1 MSKEKFTTEE
11 LNINKELE
19 AAGFEPIGPSE
30 EVVAEKEPSRGL
42 PEGFDPNSMS
52 FNIETPDNSVSPTS
66 THDNAHLD
74 EVKEAEEMFGPVE
87 PRNSHEHT
95 PNVDFRSKEE
105 IYKVLKM
112 SPKEIIRRKT
122 EKIERE
128 AEKTQTP
135 KDDSIDNCCKYRIR
149 KEKPGYYNDGDG
161 SVSIEC
167 LEDCS
172 KNLKIVQQNCVIN
185 NQQIVNIYDYVQ
197 QNPGITSPRVTKSF
211 SKEYEGEDNEFS
223 VHFLGKD
230 SKKITINLAD
240 LPKAKNVEL
249 MKSLTAVSSNNLSR
263 GGRL

>member
-1 MSKEKFTTEE
+1 MSEHSGYSNKVKAY
-11 LNINKELE
+11 LNKVNKVKAYLDSKKRNKN
-19 AAGFEPIGPSE
+19 PQTYIDS
-30 EVVAEKEPSRGL
+30 
-42 PEGFDPNSMS
+42 
-52 FNIETPDNSVSPTS
+52 NIELMRS
-66 THDNAHLD
+66 L
-74 EVKEAEEMFGPVE
+74 VKKAEEMFGPVE
-87 PRNSHEHT
+87 PLNSHEHT

-105 IYKVLKM
+105 IDKVLKM
-112 SPKEIIRRKT
+112 SPEVMIRRKT
-122 EKIERE
+122 EKIEREAEKAQTPKE

-149 KEKPGYYNDGDG
+149 KERPGYYNDGDG

-197 QNPGITSPRVTKSF
+197 QNPGITSPRVTKSS

-223 VHFLGKD
+223 VHFFGKD
-230 SKKITINLAD
+230 GKKITINLAD

-249 MKSLTAVSSNNLSR
+249 MKSLTAVSFNNLSR
-263 GGRL
+263 GRSR

>member
-1 MSKEKFTTEE
+1 VTKYQIRGREMSEHSEYSNKVKAYLDSKKETKDPQTYT
-11 LNINKELE
+11 
-19 AAGFEPIGPSE
+19 
-30 EVVAEKEPSRGL
+30 
-42 PEGFDPNSMS
+42 DPN
-52 FNIETPDNSVSPTS
+52 IELMRS
-66 THDNAHLD
+66 LL
-74 EVKEAEEMFGPVE
+74 KKAEEMFGPVE
-87 PRNSHEHT
+87 PLNSHEHT

-105 IYKVLKM
+105 IYKVLEM
-112 SPKEIIRRKT
+112 SPEEIIRRKT

-149 KEKPGYYNDGDG
+149 KERPGYYNDGDG

-197 QNPGITSPRVTKSF
+197 QNPGITSPRVTKSS

-223 VHFLGKD
+223 VHFFGKD
-230 SKKITINLAD
+230 GKKITINLAD

-249 MKSLTAVSSNNLSR
+249 MKSLTAVSFNNLSR
-263 GGRL
+263 GRSR